1 MPKVRLSFSFHSSPK
16 LMRRELLSVGR
27 EIVQSI
33 YGIDFNLVRSKVMD
47 PGFDNITLSSSFLE
61 EARFTQGYVLYRS
74 LRNRIPRE
82 YTFFSSL

>member
-1 MPKVRLSFSFHSSPK
+1 
-16 LMRRELLSVGR
+16 MRAGR

-47 PGFDNITLSSSFLE
+47 PGFDDITLSSSFLE

-82 YTFFSSL
+82 YTFLSLTIDCQADLVKPLNGIGLHRVVL